1 MYVELNAVLRCTPP
15 VTLFSTKKT
24 TVPAAAAHAISVP
37 SEVNTVLAL
46 PLVSSAEFAEALPMM
61 ILPLAISANSATATP
76 LSFIVTAPDDT
87 AKLSELNEATPLL
100 EVDASSPAIV
110 KVSVADTAAS
120 IPYPEVMVKVFPSA
134 IVCVVE
140 PSEITQ
146 LSIAPVPSTPL

>member
-1 MYVELNAVLRCTPP
+1 
-15 VTLFSTKKT
+15 
-24 TVPAAAAHAISVP
+24 PAAHEISVP
-37 SEVNTVLAL
+37 SEVNTVLAA
-46 PLVSSAEFAEALPMM
+46 PLVSSAVAAEAFPYT

-120 IPYPEVMVKVFPSA
+120 ILPQKLWLKYFH
-134 IVCVVE
+134 
-140 PSEITQ
+140 
-146 LSIAPVPSTPL
+146 LL